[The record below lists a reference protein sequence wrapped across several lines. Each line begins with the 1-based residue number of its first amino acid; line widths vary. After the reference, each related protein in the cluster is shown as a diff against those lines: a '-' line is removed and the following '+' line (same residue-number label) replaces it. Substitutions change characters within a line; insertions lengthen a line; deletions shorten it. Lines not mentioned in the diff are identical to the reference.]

1 MPWDDLRVFLAIAR
15 AGSLA
20 GAARSLAV
28 NHSTVFR
35 RINAFE
41 ESLGV
46 RLFDRMGTGYAL
58 TVAGEEMRASAERVE
73 REIDRLDRRITGQDL
88 RLEGTL
94 VVTTTDTIAQ
104 YILMPHLANFRTAYP
119 GIQLEL
125 IIENANV
132 NMSKRQADVAVRPTR
147 TPPETLVGRR
157 ISNLAF
163 AAYASTTYMQGRT
176 ANLAELDWVRLDDSL
191 LHLAA
196 DQWFRRTLS
205 NAKSALTTNSV
216 LGLLLGCEADLGA
229 TVIPCFMADT
239 NHKLQRIV
247 PPIDDAASI
256 LWLLTHEDLRHTA
269 RVRPFMDFMADALK
283 ADIDLLEGRV
293 RKLALTGAQKT

>member
-1 MPWDDLRVFLAIAR
+1 MSEALRQNLYFSYLHSNHQILHINIAFSQTK
-15 AGSLA
+15 G
-20 GAARSLAV
+20 
-28 NHSTVFR
+28 F
-35 RINAFE
+35 
-41 ESLGV
+41 
-46 RLFDRMGTGYAL
+46 
-58 TVAGEEMRASAERVE
+58 
-73 REIDRLDRRITGQDL
+73 
-88 RLEGTL
+88 
-94 VVTTTDTIAQ
+94 TIE
-104 YILMPHLANFRTAYP
+104 H
-119 GIQLEL
+119 
-125 IIENANV
+125 ANV
-132 NMSKRQADVAVRPTR
+132 NMSKRQADVAIRPTR

-196 DQWFRRTLS
+196 DQWFRRTLP

-269 RVRPFMDFMADALK
+269 RVRAFMDFMADALK
-283 ADIDLLEGRV
+283 ADIDFLEGRV
-293 RKLALTGAQKT
+293 RNLALTGAQKT